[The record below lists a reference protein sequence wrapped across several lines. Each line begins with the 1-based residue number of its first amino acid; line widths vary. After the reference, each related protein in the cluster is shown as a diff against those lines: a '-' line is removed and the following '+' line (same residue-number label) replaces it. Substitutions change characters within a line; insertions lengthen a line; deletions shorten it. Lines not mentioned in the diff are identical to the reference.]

1 MYFLR
6 NCTLHLATIMVL
18 LLVLILILVTQK
30 PNFAS
35 KWFVIY
41 CALTTS
47 LVCSSNSFYVV
58 DGPSYFFFLPV
69 CIVYISNVIINMYI
83 MLCLYFMFSWR
94 IEFIRHITIV
104 SCLALCFRFATGKT
118 IKIFLKTYIRIT
130 WIIGLDIRST
140 HVKFSCI
147 I

>member
-18 LLVLILILVTQK
+18 LLVLILILVTQR

-41 CALTTS
+41 CALTTG
-47 LVCSSNSFYVV
+47 LACSSNSFYGVV
-58 DGPSYFFFLPV
+58 GPSYFFLPGCV
-69 CIVYISNVIINMYI
+69 VYISNVIINMYK

-118 IKIFLKTYIRIT
+118 IKISLKTNIKIAWT
-130 WIIGLDIRST
+130 LGLDIRST